1 MANWQFARISPKTT
15 SKNSRPRSDEFI
27 RHYEGRIEGVKANR
41 HFALHARRYFH
52 SFGMRQMNNT
62 INHQSLRL
70 IICALA
76 GVSLAFA
83 ALLHHTNAQSGALI
97 PVSVKNEPDSSIL
110 SLQVMKVDVEIDN
123 QHARVKV
130 LQIFDSHTDQV
141 LEGKYLFALPPQSS
155 IADFAVWD
163 GDLRLPGVILERRR
177 ADQIYTEIKNQEI
190 DPGLLQQ
197 DDEQGGTSA
206 FSAKVFPIP
215 AYGSKRVELEYTETL
230 PVGNLTSHFSFPL
243 RPSFGQPQRVGELQ
257 ITVQALS
264 DSPISPLNFHSAAY
278 AMKAVK
284 TGPNE
289 QRYEFSA
296 RNVELKEDLSF
307 EYTIN
312 LPQSALSWI
321 AHRAPERI
329 TAYDLRDPALAA
341 TDPDGYFQASA
352 IFNERLSAV
361 SGGERPPRNV
371 LLMLDTSLSMSGE
384 KLARAV
390 EAIDFFLHSLQA
402 RDQFNLILF
411 NDRVE
416 PLAPT
421 PSPATAE
428 NVERAL
434 GFVKSSTLGGGTDL
448 NQALLKAIE
457 LAGAFPPGE
466 RSVALISD
474 ANPTLKTVS
483 VKRIAQAF
491 DQSNAS
497 GASGAQPKT
506 RLFAFAVGS
515 DANRSLLEE
524 LTLKCKGYFA
534 EARETEDISTKLKIV
549 LSRIGSPSIDGLQFT
564 ASDPKNFSH
573 VYALQSPNGFDG
585 SSAAF
590 VGRYKKPSPNVEVK
604 VEGGAGDKKVV
615 VSRQV
620 SLPELEVAHDHLP
633 RLWARARVDALIHE
647 MDLNGEREDYISE
660 IIRLSQKYKFVTPY
674 TAFLAAPR
682 SLLRPRV
689 IQPGDPVI
697 RVKTDPSIKSVFAV
711 LPFGE
716 TLPLKYV
723 AGEGVWEVRFFA
735 PAWMPDGTYRC
746 RLLMTDKQ
754 GNGYQEEKSFVVD
767 SRAPKLGLVAQS
779 QTVRAGD
786 ELLVRVSADRDAMRI
801 VAKMYGAA
809 PVQLAWSEKEKVNV
823 GRLRVPDG
831 LASGQYTLTV
841 SAEDFAHNQS
851 SVEAQISVIGR

>member
-1 MANWQFARISPKTT
+1 
-15 SKNSRPRSDEFI
+15 
-27 RHYEGRIEGVKANR
+27 
-41 HFALHARRYFH
+41 
-52 SFGMRQMNNT
+52 MNNT
-62 INHQSLRL
+62 MIRQSIGFIIAVCLIAVCLIAISIWLPALR
-70 IICALA
+70 AK
-76 GVSLAFA
+76 
-83 ALLHHTNAQSGALI
+83 AQSGALI

-110 SLQVMKVDVEIDN
+110 SLQVMKVDVAIDN
-123 QHARVKV
+123 QHARVKI
-130 LQIFDSHTDQV
+130 LQIFDSHMNQV

-163 GDLRLPGVILERRR
+163 GDLRLPGVILEKRR
-177 ADQIYTEIKNQEI
+177 ADQLYSEIKNQEI

-197 DDEQGGTSA
+197 DDEHGGTSA

-230 PVGNLTSHFSFPL
+230 PVENLTTHFSFPL
-243 RPSFGQPQRVGELQ
+243 RPSFGPPQRVGELQ
-257 ITVQALS
+257 INVQALS
-264 DSPISPLNFHSAAY
+264 DSPISPLNFRSAAY

-284 TGPNE
+284 VAPNE
-289 QRYEFSA
+289 SQYEFSA
-296 RNVELKEDLSF
+296 RNVELKEDFSF
-307 EYTIN
+307 DYTIN
-312 LPQSALSWI
+312 VPQSSLSWI

-341 TDPDGYFQASA
+341 TDPDGYFQVGA
-352 IFNERLSAV
+352 IFNERFGAAN
-361 SGGERPPRNV
+361 GGERAPRNV

-390 EAIDFFLHSLQA
+390 EAVDFFLHSLQP

-416 PLAPT
+416 PLAPN

-448 NQALLKAIE
+448 NQALLKAVE
-457 LAGAFPPGE
+457 LADAFPPGE

-483 VKRIAQAF
+483 LKRIARAF
-491 DQSNAS
+491 DQANAS
-497 GASGAQPKT
+497 GEQTKA
-506 RLFAFAVGS
+506 RLFALAVGS
-515 DANRSLLEE
+515 DANRPLLEE
-524 LTLKCKGYFA
+524 LTRKCKGYFA
-534 EARETEDISTKLKIV
+534 EARETEDISIQLKV
-549 LSRIGSPSIDGLQFT
+549 LFSRIGSPIIDGLRFV
-564 ASDPKNFSH
+564 ASDPKSFSH
-573 VYALQSPNGFDG
+573 VYALQSPHGFDG
-585 SSAAF
+585 SSASF
-590 VGRYKKPSPNVEVK
+590 VGRYKKPSQGVNVK
-604 VEGGAGDKKVV
+604 VEGRAGDKDIA

-620 SLPELEVAHDHLP
+620 SLPELETAHDHLP
-633 RLWARARVDALIHE
+633 RLWARARVDALIYE
-647 MDLNGEREDYISE
+647 MNLNGEREDYISE
-660 IIRLSQKYKFVTPY
+660 IIRLSQKYRFVTPY

-716 TLPLKYV
+716 TLPLKYL

-754 GNGYQEEKSFVVD
+754 GAGYQEEKSFVVD
-767 SRAPKLGLVAQS
+767 SRAPKLGLVAQQ
-779 QTVRAGD
+779 QTVHAGD
-786 ELLVRVSADRDAMRI
+786 EVLVRVSADRDAMRI
-801 VAKMYGAA
+801 VAKMYGAT
-809 PVQLAWSEKEKVNV
+809 PVELAWSEKEKVNV
-823 GRLRVPDG
+823 GRLRVPAG

>member
-1 MANWQFARISPKTT
+1 
-15 SKNSRPRSDEFI
+15 
-27 RHYEGRIEGVKANR
+27 
-41 HFALHARRYFH
+41 
-52 SFGMRQMNNT
+52 MNNT
-62 INHQSLRL
+62 THHQSLRM
-70 IICALA
+70 IVFALA
-76 GVSLAFA
+76 GVSLAFV
-83 ALLHHTNAQSGALI
+83 ALLRHSSAQSGALI

-110 SLQVMKVDVEIDN
+110 SLQVMKVDVAIDN

-130 LQIFDSHTDQV
+130 LQIFDSHTNQV

-163 GDLRLPGVILERRR
+163 GDLRLPGVILEKRR
-177 ADQIYTEIKNQEI
+177 ANRIYSEIKSQLT

-197 DDEQGGTSA
+197 DDERGGTSA

-215 AYGSKRVELEYTETL
+215 AYGSKRVELEYTEMA
-230 PVGNLTSHFSFPL
+230 PVENLTSRFSFPL
-243 RPSFGQPQRVGELQ
+243 RSSFGQPQRVGELQ
-257 ITVQALS
+257 INVQALS
-264 DSPISPLNFHSAAY
+264 DSPISPLSFRSTAY

-296 RNVELKEDLSF
+296 RNVELKEDLAF
-307 EYTIN
+307 DYTIN
-312 LPQSALSWI
+312 VPQSALSWI

-329 TAYDLRDPALAA
+329 TAYDLRDPAGAETNLANI
-341 TDPDGYFQASA
+341 DGYFQARA
-352 IFNERLSAV
+352 VFNERFDAA
-361 SGGERPPRNV
+361 SGGEGSPRNV
-371 LLMLDTSLSMSGE
+371 LLLLDTSLSMSGE

-390 EAIDFFLHSLQA
+390 EAIDFFLHSLQP

-411 NDRVE
+411 NDRIE
-416 PLAPT
+416 PLAPN
-421 PSPATAE
+421 PLPATAE

-434 GFVKSSTLGGGTDL
+434 GFVKGSTLGGGTDL
-448 NQALLKAIE
+448 NQALLKAVE

-466 RSVALISD
+466 RSLALISD

-491 DQSNAS
+491 DQANFSD
-497 GASGAQPKT
+497 AQPKT
-506 RLFAFAVGS
+506 RLFALAVGA
-515 DANRSLLEE
+515 DANHTLLEE
-524 LTLKCKGYFA
+524 LTRKCKGYFA
-534 EARETEDISTKLKIV
+534 EARETEDISTQLKIIFA
-549 LSRIGSPSIDGLQFT
+549 RMGSPSIDGLQFV
-564 ASDPKNFSH
+564 ASDPKNFSQI
-573 VYALQSPNGFDG
+573 YALQSSHGFDG

-590 VGRYKKPSPNVEVK
+590 VGRYKKPTPNLAPNLEVK
-604 VEGGAGDKKVV
+604 VEGVADNRPVV
-615 VSRQV
+615 VSRRV
-620 SLPELEVAHDHLP
+620 SLPELEAAHDYLP
-633 RLWARARVDALIHE
+633 RLWARARVDALIYE
-647 MDLNGEREDYISE
+647 MNLNGEREDYISE
-660 IIRLSQKYKFVTPY
+660 IIRLSQKYRFVTPY

-716 TLPLKYV
+716 TLQLKRV
-723 AGEGVWEVRFFA
+723 AVDGVWEVRFFA

-767 SRAPKLGLVAQS
+767 SRAPKLGFVSQP
-779 QTVRAGD
+779 QTVGAGD
-786 ELLVRVSADRDAMRI
+786 ELLVRVNSDRDAMRI
-801 VAKMYGAA
+801 VARMYGAA
-809 PVQLAWSEKEKVNV
+809 PVQLAWSEKEKANI
-823 GRLRVPDG
+823 GRLRVPAG

-851 SVEAQISVIGR
+851 SVEAQVSVIGR

>member
-1 MANWQFARISPKTT
+1 
-15 SKNSRPRSDEFI
+15 
-27 RHYEGRIEGVKANR
+27 
-41 HFALHARRYFH
+41 
-52 SFGMRQMNNT
+52 MNNT
-62 INHQSLRL
+62 IHHQNLRL
-70 IICALA
+70 IVCALA
-76 GVSLAFA
+76 GVSIAFA
-83 ALLHHTNAQSGALI
+83 ALLRHTNAQSGALI

-130 LQIFDSHTDQV
+130 LQIFDSHMDRV
-141 LEGKYLFALPPQSS
+141 LEGKYLFALPSQSS

-163 GDLRLPGVILERRR
+163 GDLRLPGVILEKRR
-177 ADQIYTEIKNQEI
+177 ANQIYSEIKNQEI

-197 DDEQGGTSA
+197 DDEHGGTSA

-243 RPSFGQPQRVGELQ
+243 RPSFGPPQRVGELQ
-257 ITVQALS
+257 INVQALS
-264 DSPISPLNFHSAAY
+264 DSPISPLNFHSTAY
-278 AMKAVK
+278 TMKAVK

-289 QRYEFSA
+289 QQYEFSA

-307 EYTIN
+307 DYKIN

-341 TDPDGYFQASA
+341 TEPANLSGYFQASA
-352 IFNERLSAV
+352 IFNERFSAA
-361 SGGERPPRNV
+361 SSGERPPRNV

-384 KLARAV
+384 KLSRAV

-411 NDRVE
+411 NDHVE
-416 PLAPT
+416 PLAPN
-421 PSPATAE
+421 PSPATTE

-491 DQSNAS
+491 DQANSSDAR
-497 GASGAQPKT
+497 PKT
-506 RLFAFAVGS
+506 RLFALAVGA

-524 LTLKCKGYFA
+524 LTRKCKGYFA

-549 LSRIGSPSIDGLQFT
+549 FSRIGSPSIDGLEFV
-564 ASDPKNFSH
+564 APDPKNFTH

-585 SSAAF
+585 ASAAF

-604 VEGGAGDKKVV
+604 VEGVAGDKKVV

-620 SLPELEVAHDHLP
+620 SLPELEAAHDHLP

-660 IIRLSQKYKFVTPY
+660 IIRLSQKYRFVTPY

-716 TLPLKYV
+716 TLPLKYL

-754 GNGYQEEKSFVVD
+754 GAGYQEEKSFVVD

-809 PVQLAWSEKEKVNV
+809 PVQLAWSEKERVNV
-823 GRLRVPDG
+823 GRLRVPAG

>member
-1 MANWQFARISPKTT
+1 
-15 SKNSRPRSDEFI
+15 
-27 RHYEGRIEGVKANR
+27 
-41 HFALHARRYFH
+41 
-52 SFGMRQMNNT
+52 MNNT
-62 INHQSLRL
+62 MIRQSTGIITAVCVVAICL
-70 IICALA
+70 IAISICLP
-76 GVSLAFA
+76 AFRA
-83 ALLHHTNAQSGALI
+83 TAQSGALI
-97 PVSVKNEPDSSIL
+97 PVSVKNDPDSSIL

-123 QHARVKV
+123 QHARVKI

-141 LEGKYLFALPPQSS
+141 LEGKYLFALPSQSS

-163 GDLRLPGVILERRR
+163 GDLRLPGVILEKRR
-177 ADQIYTEIKNQEI
+177 ANRIYSEIKSQLT

-197 DDEQGGTSA
+197 DDERGGTSA

-215 AYGSKRVELEYTETL
+215 AYGSKRIELEYTETL
-230 PVGNLTSHFSFPL
+230 PVENLTSHFSFPL
-243 RPSFGQPQRVGELQ
+243 RPSFGPPQRVGELR

-264 DSPISPLNFHSAAY
+264 DSPISPLKFHSATY

-284 TGPNE
+284 DGPNE
-289 QRYEFSA
+289 RQYEFSA
-296 RNVELKEDLSF
+296 HNVELKEDLAF
-307 EYTIN
+307 DYTIN
-312 LPQSALSWI
+312 VPQSALSWI

-341 TDPDGYFQASA
+341 TNPANLNGYFQANA
-352 IFNERLSAV
+352 VFNERF
-361 SGGERPPRNV
+361 SGANGERTPRNV
-371 LLMLDTSLSMSGE
+371 LLLLDTSLSMNGE
-384 KLARAV
+384 KLSRAV
-390 EAIDFFLHSLQA
+390 EAIDFFLHSLQPH
-402 RDQFNLILF
+402 DQFNLMLF

-416 PLAPT
+416 PLS
-421 PSPATAE
+421 PSPLPATAE

-434 GFVKSSTLGGGTDL
+434 GYVKSSTLGGGTDL
-448 NQALLKAIE
+448 NQALLKAVE

-466 RSVALISD
+466 RSLALISD

-483 VKRIAQAF
+483 IKRIAQAF
-491 DQSNAS
+491 DQANAS
-497 GASGAQPKT
+497 GEEPKT
-506 RLFAFAVGS
+506 RLFALALGA

-524 LTLKCKGYFA
+524 LTRKCKGYFA
-534 EARETEDISTKLKIV
+534 EARETEDISTQLKIIFA
-549 LSRIGSPSIDGLQFT
+549 RMGSPSIDGLQFA

-573 VYALQSPNGFDG
+573 IYALQSPHGFDG

-590 VGRYKKPSPNVEVK
+590 VGRYKMPSPDVEVK
-604 VEGGAGDKKVV
+604 IEGHADDREVV
-615 VSRQV
+615 VSRRV
-620 SLPELEVAHDHLP
+620 SLPELETAHDHLP

-647 MDLNGEREDYISE
+647 MNLNGEREDYISE
-660 IIRLSQKYKFVTPY
+660 IIRLSQKYRFVTPY

-716 TLPLKYV
+716 TLPLKYIT
-723 AGEGVWEVRFFA
+723 GEGVWEVRFFA

-767 SRAPKLGLVAQS
+767 SRAPKLSLLAQS

-786 ELLVRVSADRDAMRI
+786 ELLVRVNADRDAMRI
-801 VAKMYGAA
+801 VAKIYGAA
-809 PVQLAWSEKEKVNV
+809 PVHLAWSEKEKVNV
-823 GRLRVPDG
+823 GRLRVPAG

>member
-1 MANWQFARISPKTT
+1 MSGLKSAP
-15 SKNSRPRSDEFI
+15 P
-27 RHYEGRIEGVKANR
+27 
-41 HFALHARRYFH
+41 LH
-52 SFGMRQMNNT
+52 SFRRRQMNNMRH
-62 INHQSLRL
+62 HQSLRL
-70 IICALA
+70 IVCALA

-83 ALLHHTNAQSGALI
+83 ALLRHTNAQSGALI

-141 LEGKYLFALPPQSS
+141 LEAKYLFALPSQSS

-163 GDLRLPGVILERRR
+163 GDLRLPGVILEKRR
-177 ADQIYTEIKNQEI
+177 ADQIYSEIKNQEI

-197 DDEQGGTSA
+197 DDEHGGTSA

-243 RPSFGQPQRVGELQ
+243 RPSFGPPQRVGELQ
-257 ITVQALS
+257 INVQALS
-264 DSPISPLNFHSAAY
+264 DSPISPLNFHSTAY
-278 AMKAVK
+278 AMKLVK

-289 QRYEFSA
+289 QQYEFNE

-307 EYTIN
+307 DYTIN
-312 LPQSALSWI
+312 IQQSALSWI

-329 TAYDLRDPALAA
+329 TAYDLRDPAPAA

-352 IFNERLSAV
+352 AFNERLGAV
-361 SGGERPPRNV
+361 GGGERPPRNV

-384 KLARAV
+384 KLSRAV
-390 EAIDFFLHSLQA
+390 EAVDFFLHSLQP

-416 PLAPT
+416 PLAPN

-448 NQALLKAIE
+448 NQALLKAVE

-491 DQSNAS
+491 DKANSS
-497 GASGAQPKT
+497 DAQPKT
-506 RLFAFAVGS
+506 RLFALAVGA

-524 LTLKCKGYFA
+524 LTRKCKGYFA

-549 LSRIGSPSIDGLQFT
+549 LSRIGSPSIDGLRFV

-590 VGRYKKPSPNVEVK
+590 VGRYKKPSPIVEVK

-620 SLPELEVAHDHLP
+620 SLPELEEAHDHLP

-660 IIRLSQKYKFVTPY
+660 IIRLSQKYRFVTPY

-716 TLPLKYV
+716 TLPLKYL

-754 GNGYQEEKSFVVD
+754 GAGYQEEKSFVVD

-779 QTVRAGD
+779 QAVHAGD

-801 VAKMYGAA
+801 MAKMYGAA
-809 PVQLAWSEKEKVNV
+809 PVQLAWSEKDKVNV
-823 GRLRVPDG
+823 GRLRVPAG

>member
-1 MANWQFARISPKTT
+1 MGGLKSAP
-15 SKNSRPRSDEFI
+15 
-27 RHYEGRIEGVKANR
+27 
-41 HFALHARRYFH
+41 LLH
-52 SFGMRQMNNT
+52 SFRRRQMNNT
-62 INHQSLRL
+62 IHHQSLRL
-70 IICALA
+70 IVCALA

-83 ALLHHTNAQSGALI
+83 ALLRHTNAQSGALI

-110 SLQVMKVDVEIDN
+110 SLQVMKVEVEIDN

-141 LEGKYLFALPPQSS
+141 LEGKYLFALPSQSS

-163 GDLRLPGVILERRR
+163 GDLRLPGVILEKRR
-177 ADQIYTEIKNQEI
+177 ADQIYSEIKNQEI

-197 DDEQGGTSA
+197 DDEHGGTSA

-215 AYGSKRVELEYTETL
+215 AYGSKRIELEYTETL

-243 RPSFGQPQRVGELQ
+243 RPSFGPPQRVGELQ
-257 ITVQALS
+257 INVQALS
-264 DSPISPLNFHSAAY
+264 DSPISPLNFYSTAY

-289 QRYEFSA
+289 LQYEFSA
-296 RNVELKEDLSF
+296 RDVELKEDLAF
-307 EYTIN
+307 AYTIN
-312 LPQSALSWI
+312 APQSALSWI

-352 IFNERLSAV
+352 VFNERFGAAS
-361 SGGERPPRNV
+361 GERPPRNV

-384 KLARAV
+384 KLSRSV
-390 EAIDFFLHSLQA
+390 EAIDFFLHSLQP

-416 PLAPT
+416 PLAPN

-448 NQALLKAIE
+448 NQALLKAVE

-491 DQSNAS
+491 DQANSS
-497 GASGAQPKT
+497 DSRPKT
-506 RLFAFAVGS
+506 RLFALAIGA
-515 DANRSLLEE
+515 DANHTLLEE
-524 LTLKCKGYFA
+524 LTRKCKGYFA
-534 EARETEDISTKLKIV
+534 EARETEDISTQLKIIFA
-549 LSRIGSPSIDGLQFT
+549 RMGSPTIDGLQFT
-564 ASDPKNFSH
+564 ASDPMNFTH
-573 VYALQSPNGFDG
+573 IYALQSPHGFDG

-590 VGRYKKPSPNVEVK
+590 VGRYKMPSPKIEAK
-604 VEGGAGDKKVV
+604 IEGRAGDRGVV
-615 VSRQV
+615 VSRNV
-620 SLPELEVAHDHLP
+620 SLPELEMAHDHLP
-633 RLWARARVDALIHE
+633 RLWARARVDALIYE
-647 MDLNGEREDYISE
+647 MNLNGEREDYISE
-660 IIRLSQKYKFVTPY
+660 IIRLSQKYRFVTPY

-689 IQPGDPVI
+689 IQPGDPMI

-716 TLPLKYV
+716 TLPLKYL

-735 PAWMPDGTYRC
+735 PAWM
-746 RLLMTDKQ
+746 
-754 GNGYQEEKSFVVD
+754 
-767 SRAPKLGLVAQS
+767 
-779 QTVRAGD
+779 
-786 ELLVRVSADRDAMRI
+786 
-801 VAKMYGAA
+801 
-809 PVQLAWSEKEKVNV
+809 
-823 GRLRVPDG
+823 
-831 LASGQYTLTV
+831 
-841 SAEDFAHNQS
+841 
-851 SVEAQISVIGR
+851 